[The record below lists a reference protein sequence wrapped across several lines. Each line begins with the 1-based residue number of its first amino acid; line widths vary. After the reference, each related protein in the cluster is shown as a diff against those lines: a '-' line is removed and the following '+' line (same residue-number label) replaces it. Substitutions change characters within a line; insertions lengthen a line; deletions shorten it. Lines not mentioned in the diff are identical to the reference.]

1 MLGTAKNS
9 PRMRGI
15 VDVAECAEKLRKFE
29 KWGGQIPVSEDDLR
43 VAIGAERREAYW
55 QRLEEIKRLMVS
67 AQEEADS
74 IREVLES
81 KFGDA
86 KAAA

>member
-1 MLGTAKNS
+1 MRAETAALRVIAGWMLGTAKNS

-15 VDVAECAEKLRKFE
+15 VDVAER
-29 KWGGQIPVSEDDLR
+29 W
-43 VAIGAERREAYW
+43 EAYW
-55 QRLEEIKRLMVS
+55 QRLEEIKRLMAS

-74 IREVLES
+74 FREVLES

-86 KAAA
+86 KAAAQAGKPSAGLA